1 MINIEKDIEYKNI
14 INHILDNEEFNKM
27 KKIAHHNTNRFEHSL
42 KVSYYSYKIAKA
54 LKLDS
59 EDVARAGL
67 LHDFFMNDTNV
78 KITKRLM
85 CAIKHPKY
93 AAERAEEVF
102 GISEKEKDI
111 IKTHMFPLNLNIPKY
126 TESWLVTLVDK
137 AVSTKEQC
145 SKYGYKLAYFANVYL
160 LFLINS
166 IK

>member
-14 INHILDNEEFNKM
+14 VSHILDNEEFNKM
-27 KKIAHHNTNRFEHSL
+27 KNISHHDTNRFDHSL
-42 KVSYYSYKIAKA
+42 KVSYYSHKIAKT

-67 LHDFFMNDTNV
+67 LHDFFMTDTNV
-78 KITKRLM
+78 SVIKRLKS
-85 CAIKHPKY
+85 AINHPKY
-93 AAERAEEVF
+93 AALKSEEIF

-111 IKTHMFPLNLNIPKY
+111 IKTHMFPLNLNVPKY

-137 AVSTKEQC
+137 GVALKEQAYR
-145 SKYGYKLAYFANVYL
+145 YGYKFAYLANMYL
-160 LFLINS
+160 LFLMNS

>member
-14 INHILDNEEFNKM
+14 IHHILDNEEFNKM
-27 KKIAHHNTNRFEHSL
+27 KEVAHHDTNRFEHSL

-54 LKLDS
+54 LKLDY

-67 LHDFFMNDTNV
+67 LHDFFLTDTNI
-78 KITKRLM
+78 KMTKRLA

-93 AAERAEEVF
+93 AAQKSEEIF

-111 IKTHMFPLNLNIPKY
+111 IKTHMFPLNLNVPKY

-137 AVSTKEQC
+137 GVALKEQGH
-145 SKYGYKLAYFANVYL
+145 KYGYKLAYFMNMYL

>member
-14 INHILDNEEFNKM
+14 INHILENEEFSKM
-27 KKIAHHNTNRFEHSL
+27 KKIAHHDTNRYEHSL

-54 LKLDS
+54 LKLDC

-85 CAIKHPKY
+85 SAINHPKK
-93 AAERAEEVF
+93 AAKKADEIF

-111 IKTHMFPLNLNIPKY
+111 IKTHMFPLNLNVPKY
-126 TESWLVTLVDK
+126 AESWLVTLVDK
-137 AVSTKEQC
+137 VVAAKEQGH
-145 SKYGYKLAYFANVYL
+145 KYGYKLAYITNVYL
-160 LFLINS
+160 LFLFNS
-166 IK
+166 VK

>member
-14 INHILDNEEFNKM
+14 IKHILDNEEFNKM
-27 KKIAHHNTNRFEHSL
+27 KNIPHHDTNRFDHSL
-42 KVSYYSYKIAKA
+42 KVSYYSYKIAKV

-67 LHDFFMNDTNV
+67 LHDFFMTDTNV
-78 KITKRLM
+78 SIIKRLKS
-85 CAIKHPKY
+85 AIKHPKY
-93 AAERAEEVF
+93 AALKSEEIF
-102 GISEKEKDI
+102 GISDKEKDI
-111 IKTHMFPLNLNIPKY
+111 IKTHMFPLNLNVPKY

-137 AVSTKEQC
+137 GVALKEQVHR
-145 SKYGYKLAYFANVYL
+145 YGYKFGYIANMYL

>member
-1 MINIEKDIEYKNI
+1 MVNIEKDIEYKNI
-14 INHILDNEEFNKM
+14 INHILNNDEFNKM
-27 KKIAHHNTNRFEHSL
+27 KNISHHDTNRFEHSL
-42 KVSYYSYKIAKA
+42 KVSYYSYKIARS
-54 LKLDS
+54 LKLDY

-67 LHDFFMNDTNV
+67 LHDFFMTDTNI

-85 CAIKHPKY
+85 CAIKHPRY
-93 AAERAEEVF
+93 AAEKSEQIF

-111 IKTHMFPLNLNIPKY
+111 IKTHMFPLNLNVPKY

-137 AVSTKEQC
+137 VVATKEQWY
-145 SKYGYKLAYFANVYL
+145 KYRYKFAYFTNVYL